1 MDKHVPKS
9 IILLTKISLKKQV
22 QNVSIPNASLFLRQV
37 RKVAFS
43 LRKTILQSF
52 SRGNF
57 QHLTNIPNDEN
68 LN

>member
-9 IILLTKISLKKQV
+9 IILLTRSKYRTFPFPMHHYFSGKLEK
-22 QNVSIPNASLFLRQV
+22 LC
-37 RKVAFS
+37 FS
-43 LRKTILQSF
+43 LEKLCLQSF
-52 SRGNF
+52 PRGNF